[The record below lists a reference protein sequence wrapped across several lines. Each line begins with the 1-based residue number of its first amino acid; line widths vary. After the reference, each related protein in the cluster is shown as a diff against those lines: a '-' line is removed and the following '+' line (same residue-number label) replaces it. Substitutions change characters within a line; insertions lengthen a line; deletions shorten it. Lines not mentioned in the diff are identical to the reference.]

1 MLKLKSPVLNII
13 KTTLKLIEGKEN
25 NMSKYSTLLV
35 PILEQ
40 ILVKEIGE
48 ANIPP
53 LAWKKMSPTK
63 YKFLVDI
70 NDFTEVVTV
79 DFERIED
86 EGSKQFY
93 FPPKYQS
100 LENVYNVG
108 YLVGRS
114 ESQYTT
120 TDLKTLLTILS
131 TVVDI
136 IKNFLNEVNPDGLF
150 IKGSEKELGSGDISQ
165 KSNLYQAFLK
175 KGIDSTPGYTSDGY
189 RDGNFV
195 IKTKS

>member
-1 MLKLKSPVLNII
+1 MLN
-13 KTTLKLIEGKEN
+13 LIGDKEN
-25 NMSKYSTLLV
+25 NMSKYSTLLI

-53 LAWKKMSPTK
+53 LAWEKMSPTK

-70 NDFTEVVTV
+70 NDFTEVVAV
-79 DFERIED
+79 DFEHIED
-86 EGSKQFY
+86 EGAKQFY
-93 FPPKYQS
+93 FPPKYRH

-108 YLVGRS
+108 YVVSRT
-114 ESQYTT
+114 EVQYTKT
-120 TDLKTLLTILS
+120 NLKTLLTILS

-150 IKGSEKELGSGDISQ
+150 IRASEKELGSGDTSQ

-175 KGIDSTPGYTSDGY
+175 RGIDSTPGWASDGY

-195 IKTKS
+195 VKIKS